1 VTQSVETL
9 DRAQEVVGAFAIE
22 FAPRLLAAALVL
34 AVGWFVTGWVMRILR
49 KALARLE
56 LEPPV
61 QQLLMRLLPAA
72 ENAPVR
78 P

>member
-1 VTQSVETL
+1 MTQSVETL

-34 AVGWFVTGWVMRILR
+34 AVGWFVTGWVTRILR

>member
-1 VTQSVETL
+1 M
-9 DRAQEVVGAFAIE
+9 GAFAIE

-34 AVGWFVTGWVMRILR
+34 AVGWFVTGWVTRLLR

>member
-1 VTQSVETL
+1 
-9 DRAQEVVGAFAIE
+9 VGAFAIE

-34 AVGWFVTGWVMRILR
+34 AVGWFVTGWVTRLLR
-49 KALARLE
+49 NALGRLD